1 MNEGLLIPDDLFD
14 EVTQSENAGMP
25 GLPMVPGIPAP
36 GPQTGEPAY
45 YEKLARP
52 EKSLGADG
60 EMHPETPDEREARRL
75 SERLPDGY
83 RPTTAAEL
91 TFDPRIAYEVALG
104 IDKPEAVIAKYGYAC
119 DAAAALVLNPAFMAT
134 VAKYKEEVMAGGV
147 SFKLKAKI
155 QAEDLLS
162 HSYLIATDPEA
173 PMAVRADLIKWT
185 TRVAGL
191 EPKEEKGTGN
201 GGGFTLNISFAG
213 DRPAERVIEGE
224 VL

>member
-1 MNEGLLIPDDLFD
+1 MNEGLAIPDDLFD
-14 EVTQSENAGMP
+14 EPDRDGPDLVT
-25 GLPMVPGIPAP
+25 LPMVPGIPAP
-36 GPQTGEPAY
+36 GPQTGEQPY
-45 YEKLARP
+45 YQHLARIVRVP
-52 EKSLGADG
+52 DAVGD
-60 EMHPETPDEREARRL
+60 MHDETPDTREARRL

-83 RPTTAAEL
+83 KPVTAAEMS
-91 TFDPRIAYEVALG
+91 FDPRIAYEVALG
-104 IDKPEAVIAKYGYAC
+104 IDEPEKVIAKYGLTEEQ
-119 DAAAALVLNPAFMAT
+119 AAALALTPAFVAT

-191 EPKEEKGTGN
+191 EPKEDKGAGV

-213 DRPAERVIEGE
+213 DRPTERVIEGE